1 MGKWGS
7 QTAPNSSKTVPDLS
21 YMQKGEWGGNEGLF
35 SNPSEKFLV
44 VSFEQIQEKNYI
56 KKILCQEWKLEQ
68 QNVRTCILYKF
79 VPNFFC

>member
-1 MGKWGS
+1 MGKCGS
-7 QTAPNSSKTVPDLS
+7 QTAPNSPKIVPDLS
-21 YMQKGEWGGNEGLF
+21 YMQKCECGGNEGLF

-44 VSFEQIQEKNYI
+44 IIFEQIQEKNYI

-68 QNVRTCILYKF
+68 QNMRTYILYMF